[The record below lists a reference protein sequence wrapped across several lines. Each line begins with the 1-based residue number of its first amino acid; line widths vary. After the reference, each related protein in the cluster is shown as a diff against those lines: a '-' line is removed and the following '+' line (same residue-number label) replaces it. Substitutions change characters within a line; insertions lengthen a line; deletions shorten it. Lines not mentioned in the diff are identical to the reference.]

1 MVRPR
6 QKVIRWAQMSYE
18 QKSKPA
24 EENKKIANLSKNYCR
39 RIEVIKKKLN

>member
-1 MVRPR
+1 
-6 QKVIRWAQMSYE
+6 MSYE

-39 RIEVIKKKLN
+39 RIEVIKKKIKLSEKLRL